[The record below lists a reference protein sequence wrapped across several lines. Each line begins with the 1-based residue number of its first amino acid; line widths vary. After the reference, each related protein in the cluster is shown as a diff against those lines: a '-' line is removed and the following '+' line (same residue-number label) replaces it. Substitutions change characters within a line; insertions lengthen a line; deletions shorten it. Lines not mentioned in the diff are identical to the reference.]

1 MRELGALCQENA
13 GEADPTGSGPLD
25 GLTFAVKDV
34 FDVAGQRTGFGQPT
48 WLATHAPAETTA
60 PAVGRLLA
68 AGACIIGRAICD
80 ELTYSLDGEN
90 VHYGTPLNPACPE
103 RIPGGSSSGSASAV
117 AGGLCEFSLGTD
129 CAGSVRIP
137 ASFCGLYG
145 MRPTHGRVPL
155 EGAAPFAPS
164 FDTAGWLA
172 RDADVL
178 ELVGRTLN
186 DERPTDAPRNSRLLE
201 ERQVRPHGLIAEDA
215 FDVAGPLAAAVLRPA
230 VAQVSGQLAD
240 TEEVS
245 IAEEGLGRWVES
257 FRVIQ
262 AFEIWRSLGAWV
274 TEHRPALGPG
284 IRERIAWAATV
295 TEENALAERR
305 FRASVVERLDDLLG
319 RDGVVILPTA
329 PGPAPRRGLTPD
341 ALDDL
346 RRRAISLLCIAGLAG
361 LPQVTLPCATLEGCP
376 LGLSLIGPRGSDL
389 LLLQLARRPA

>member
-13 GEADPTGSGPLD
+13 GKADPTGSGPLD
-25 GLTFAVKDV
+25 GLTFTVKDV

-48 WLATHAPAETTA
+48 WLATHAAAETTA

-68 AGACIIGRAICD
+68 AGARMIGRAICD
-80 ELTYSLDGEN
+80 ELTYSLDGQN

-164 FDTAGWLA
+164 FDTAGWLT

-178 ELVGRTLN
+178 ELVGRALL
-186 DERPTDAPRNSRLLE
+186 DERPTDAARNGRLLG
-201 ERQVRPHGLIAEDA
+201 ERQVRPHGLIAQDA
-215 FDVAGPLAAAVLRPA
+215 FAVAGPDAAAALQPA
-230 VAQVSGQLAD
+230 VEQVSGELAG

-245 IAEEGLGRWVES
+245 IAKEGLGRWAES

-274 TEHRPALGPG
+274 TEYRPALGPG
-284 IRERIAWAATV
+284 IRERIAWAASV
-295 TEENALAERR
+295 TEEHAVAERR
-305 FRASVVERLDDLLG
+305 FRASVVERLDELLG

-329 PGPAPRRGLTPD
+329 PGPAPRRALTPE

-346 RRRAISLLCIAGLAG
+346 RRRAISLLCIAGLGG
-361 LPQVTLPCATLEGCP
+361 LPQVTLPRVTLDGCP

-389 LLLQLARRPA
+389 LLLQVARRLA

>member
-13 GEADPTGSGPLD
+13 GKADPTGSGLLD
-25 GLTFAVKDV
+25 GLSFAVKDV

-48 WLATHAPAETTA
+48 WLATHAAAETTA

-68 AGACIIGRAICD
+68 AGARMIARAICD

-178 ELVGRTLN
+178 ELVGRTLL
-186 DERPTDAPRNSRLLE
+186 DERPTVA
-201 ERQVRPHGLIAEDA
+201 ERQMRPHGLIAQDA
-215 FDVAGPLAAAVLRPA
+215 FVVAGPLAAAALRPA
-230 VAQVSGQLAD
+230 VEQVSAQLAD
-240 TEEVS
+240 TEEVH

-262 AFEIWRSLGAWV
+262 AFEIWQSLGAWV

-284 IRERIAWAATV
+284 IRERISWAATV
-295 TEENALAERR
+295 TEESALAERR
-305 FRASVVERLDDLLG
+305 FRARVVERLDELLG
-319 RDGVVILPTA
+319 GDGVVIMPTA
-329 PGPAPRRGLTPD
+329 PGPAPRRGLAPET
-341 ALDDL
+341 LDDL
-346 RRRAISLLCIAGLAG
+346 RRRAISLLCIAGLGG
-361 LPQVTLPCATLEGCP
+361 LPQVTLPRAMLDGCP

-389 LLLQLARRPA
+389 LLLQLARRLA

>member
-13 GEADPTGSGPLD
+13 GKADPTGSGPLD
-25 GLTFAVKDV
+25 GLTFTVKDV

-48 WLATHAPAETTA
+48 WLATHPTAETTA

-68 AGACIIGRAICD
+68 AGARMIGRAICD

-90 VHYGTPLNPACPE
+90 VHYGTPLNPACSE

-155 EGAAPFAPS
+155 EDAAPFAPS

-172 RDADVL
+172 RDAHVL
-178 ELVGRTLN
+178 ELVGRTLL
-186 DERPTDAPRNSRLLE
+186 DERPPVA
-201 ERQVRPHGLIAEDA
+201 ERQMRPHGLTAEDA
-215 FDVAGPLAAAVLRPA
+215 FAVAGPLVAAALRPA
-230 VAQVSGQLAD
+230 VEQVSAELAD
-240 TEEVS
+240 TQKVR
-245 IAEEGLGRWVES
+245 IAEEGLGRWAEG

-295 TEENALAERR
+295 TEENVLAERR
-305 FRASVVERLDDLLG
+305 FRASVVERLDELLG
-319 RDGVVILPTA
+319 RDGVVILPTS
-329 PGPAPRRGLTPD
+329 PGPARRRGLAPE
-341 ALDDL
+341 ALDGL
-346 RRRAISLLCIAGLAG
+346 RRRAISLLCIAGLGG
-361 LPQVTLPCATLEGCP
+361 LPQVTLPRATLEYCP
-376 LGLSLIGPRGSDL
+376 LGLS
-389 LLLQLARRPA
+389 

>member
-1 MRELGALCQENA
+1 
-13 GEADPTGSGPLD
+13 
-25 GLTFAVKDV
+25 
-34 FDVAGQRTGFGQPT
+34 
-48 WLATHAPAETTA
+48 
-60 PAVGRLLA
+60 
-68 AGACIIGRAICD
+68 
-80 ELTYSLDGEN
+80 
-90 VHYGTPLNPACPE
+90 
-103 RIPGGSSSGSASAV
+103 
-117 AGGLCEFSLGTD
+117 
-129 CAGSVRIP
+129 
-137 ASFCGLYG
+137 

-155 EGAAPFAPS
+155 EGAAPFARS

-178 ELVGRTLN
+178 ELVGRTLL
-186 DERPTDAPRNSRLLE
+186 DERPTGEGSLARPR
-201 ERQVRPHGLIAEDA
+201 GLIAQDA
-215 FDVAGPLAAAVLRPA
+215 FAVAGPLTAAALQSA
-230 VAQVSGQLAD
+230 VQRVSGALSD

-295 TEENALAERR
+295 TEEDALVERR
-305 FRASVVERLDDLLG
+305 FRASVVERLDELLG
-319 RDGVVILPTA
+319 QDGVVILPTA

-361 LPQVTLPCATLEGCP
+361 LPQVTLPRATLEGCP

-389 LLLQLARRPA
+389 MLLQLARRLA

>member
-25 GLTFAVKDV
+25 ALTFAVKDV

-68 AGACIIGRAICD
+68 AGARMIGRAICD

-90 VHYGTPLNPACPE
+90 VHYGTPLNPACPG

-155 EGAAPFAPS
+155 EGAAPFARS

-178 ELVGRTLN
+178 ERVGWPLL
-186 DERPTDAPRNSRLLE
+186 DERPTDAPGNGRSLR
-201 ERQVRPHGLIAEDA
+201 ERHPRPHGLIALDA
-215 FDVAGPLAAAVLRPA
+215 FALAGPLVAAVLQPA
-230 VAQVSGQLAD
+230 VEQISGQLSD
-240 TEEVS
+240 IGEVT
-245 IAEEGLGRWVES
+245 IAEEGLGRWVEC

-274 TEHRPALGPG
+274 TEQRPSLGPP
-284 IRERIAWAATV
+284 IRERIARAAAV
-295 TEENALAERR
+295 TAENASAERR
-305 FRASVVERLDDLLG
+305 FRARVVERLD
-319 RDGVVILPTA
+319 
-329 PGPAPRRGLTPD
+329 
-341 ALDDL
+341 
-346 RRRAISLLCIAGLAG
+346 
-361 LPQVTLPCATLEGCP
+361 
-376 LGLSLIGPRGSDL
+376 
-389 LLLQLARRPA
+389 

>member
-1 MRELGALCQENA
+1 MRELGALCEENA
-13 GEADPTGSGPLD
+13 GEADPTGSGPLN

-68 AGACIIGRAICD
+68 AGARMIGRAICD

-103 RIPGGSSSGSASAV
+103 HVPGGSSSGSASAV

-155 EGAAPFAPS
+155 EGAAPFAGS

-178 ELVGRTLN
+178 ELVGRTLLA
-186 DERPTDAPRNSRLLE
+186 ERSTDAPGNSRLPG
-201 ERQVRPHGLIAEDA
+201 ERQPRPHGLIARDA
-215 FDVAGPLAAAVLRPA
+215 FAVAGPLAATALQSAVER
-230 VAQVSGQLAD
+230 VAGELAAA
-240 TEEVS
+240 EEVT

-295 TEENALAERR
+295 TDEDALA
-305 FRASVVERLDDLLG
+305 A
-319 RDGVVILPTA
+319 
-329 PGPAPRRGLTPD
+329 
-341 ALDDL
+341 
-346 RRRAISLLCIAGLAG
+346 
-361 LPQVTLPCATLEGCP
+361 
-376 LGLSLIGPRGSDL
+376 
-389 LLLQLARRPA
+389 

>member
-1 MRELGALCQENA
+1 MRELSALCQENA

-34 FDVAGQRTGFGQPT
+34 FNVAGQRTGFGQPT

-68 AGACIIGRAICD
+68 AGAHMIGRAICD
-80 ELTYSLDGEN
+80 ELTFSLDGEN

-145 MRPTHGRVPL
+145 MRPTHGGVPL

-172 RDADVL
+172 RDAHVL
-178 ELVGRTLN
+178 ELVGRTLL
-186 DERPTDAPRNSRLLE
+186 DERPPVA
-201 ERQVRPHGLIAEDA
+201 ERQMRPHGLIAQDA
-215 FDVAGPLAAAVLRPA
+215 FAVAGPLVAAALRPA
-230 VAQVSGQLAD
+230 VEQMSAQLAD
-240 TEEVS
+240 TEEVR

-274 TEHRPALGPG
+274 TEYRPALGPG
-284 IRERIAWAATV
+284 IRERIAWAASV
-295 TEENALAERR
+295 TEEHAVAERR
-305 FRASVVERLDDLLG
+305 FRASVVERLDELLG

-329 PGPAPRRGLTPD
+329 PGPAPRRALTPE

-346 RRRAISLLCIAGLAG
+346 RRRAISLLCIAGLGG
-361 LPQVTLPCATLEGCP
+361 LPQVTLPRATLEDCP

-389 LLLQLARRPA
+389 LLLQLARRLA

>member
-13 GEADPTGSGPLD
+13 GKADPTGSGPLD
-25 GLTFAVKDV
+25 GLTFTVKDV

-48 WLATHAPAETTA
+48 WLATHAAAETTA

-68 AGACIIGRAICD
+68 AGARMIGRAICD

-90 VHYGTPLNPACPE
+90 VHYGTPLNPACSE
-103 RIPGGSSSGSASAV
+103 RIPGGSSSGSASTV

-172 RDADVL
+172 RDAHVL
-178 ELVGRTLN
+178 ELVGRTLL
-186 DERPTDAPRNSRLLE
+186 DERPPVA
-201 ERQVRPHGLIAEDA
+201 ERQMRPHGLIAQDA
-215 FDVAGPLAAAVLRPA
+215 FAVAGPLVAAALRPA
-230 VAQVSGQLAD
+230 VEQVSAELAD
-240 TEEVS
+240 TQKVR
-245 IAEEGLGRWVES
+245 IAEEGLGRWAEG

-295 TEENALAERR
+295 TEENVLAERR
-305 FRASVVERLDDLLG
+305 FRASVVERLDELLG
-319 RDGVVILPTA
+319 RDGVVILPTS
-329 PGPAPRRGLTPD
+329 PGPAPRRGLAPE
-341 ALDDL
+341 ALDGL
-346 RRRAISLLCIAGLAG
+346 RRRAISLLCIAGLGG
-361 LPQVTLPCATLEGCP
+361 LPQVTLPRATLEYCP

-389 LLLQLARRPA
+389 LLLQLVRRLA

>member
-13 GEADPTGSGPLD
+13 GKADPTGSGPLD
-25 GLTFAVKDV
+25 GLTFTVKDV

-48 WLATHAPAETTA
+48 WLATHAAAETTA
-60 PAVGRLLA
+60 PAVGRLLD
-68 AGACIIGRAICD
+68 AGARMIGRAICD

-145 MRPTHGRVPL
+145 MRPTHGGVPL

-178 ELVGRTLN
+178 ELVGRALL
-186 DERPTDAPRNSRLLE
+186 DERPTVA
-201 ERQVRPHGLIAEDA
+201 ERQMRPHGLIAQDA
-215 FDVAGPLAAAVLRPA
+215 FAVAGPLIADALRPA
-230 VAQVSGQLAD
+230 VEQVSRALAG
-240 TEEVS
+240 TQEVS
-245 IAEEGLGRWVES
+245 VAEEGLERWVES
-257 FRVIQ
+257 FRLIQ
-262 AFEIWRSLGAWV
+262 AFEIWRSLGTWV

-295 TEENALAERR
+295 TEEDALAERR
-305 FRASVVERLDDLLG
+305 FRAGVVQRLDELLG
-319 RDGVVILPTA
+319 RDGVVILPSA
-329 PGPAPRRGLTPD
+329 PGPAPRRGLTPE
-341 ALDDL
+341 ALDDH

-361 LPQVTLPCATLEGCP
+361 LPQVTLPRATLEGCP

-389 LLLQLARRPA
+389 MLLQLARLA

>member
-1 MRELGALCQENA
+1 
-13 GEADPTGSGPLD
+13 
-25 GLTFAVKDV
+25 
-34 FDVAGQRTGFGQPT
+34 
-48 WLATHAPAETTA
+48 
-60 PAVGRLLA
+60 
-68 AGACIIGRAICD
+68 
-80 ELTYSLDGEN
+80 
-90 VHYGTPLNPACPE
+90 
-103 RIPGGSSSGSASAV
+103 
-117 AGGLCEFSLGTD
+117 
-129 CAGSVRIP
+129 
-137 ASFCGLYG
+137 

-178 ELVGRTLN
+178 ELVGRTLL

-215 FDVAGPLAAAVLRPA
+215 FDVTSPLAAAVLRPA

-240 TEEVS
+240 TEEVR
-245 IAEEGLGRWVES
+245 IAEEGLRRWVES

-295 TEENALAERR
+295 TEEDALAERR
-305 FRASVVERLDDLLG
+305 FRASVVERLDELLG

-329 PGPAPRRGLTPD
+329 PGPAPRRGLAPD

-389 LLLQLARRPA
+389 LLLQLARRLA